1 MAIPC
6 CVAIEASE
14 RGVRQTCGKFS
25 GTSLPGCA
33 FFCYPWTQ
41 ISPVSI
47 RVEQLDVQTDTKT
60 LDNVSVRVVTAV
72 QYQIDFENDGF
83 DSDLEKS
90 ALYKAVFTL
99 DNPRRQMS
107 AYVDDGVRSE
117 MPTLTL
123 DAAYEA
129 KTEIADNVHKELS
142 TAMHAYGYKI
152 LKVLVTD
159 LQPDARVQSAM
170 NDINTQKRQRAA
182 AQERAEA
189 EKMLKVKAA
198 EADMEAKHL
207 SGVGIAKMRK
217 AITSG
222 FQDSISAMKDS
233 CGLEASDVVHMMLVT
248 QYMDT
253 LKDYATTGKSSIV
266 MAHNPAAMSD
276 IETQIRQGF
285 VNAKASSASN

>member
-1 MAIPC
+1 
-6 CVAIEASE
+6 
-14 RGVRQTCGKFS
+14 
-25 GTSLPGCA
+25 
-33 FFCYPWTQ
+33 
-41 ISPVSI
+41 VST

-60 LDNVSVRVVTAV
+60 LDNVSVRVVSSV
-72 QYQIDFENDGF
+72 QYAIDFEND
-83 DSDLEKS
+83 SIVSASEHLEKS
-90 ALYKAVFTL
+90 ALFKAVFTL

-117 MPTLTL
+117 LPTMTL

-129 KTEIADNVHKELS
+129 KTEVADNVHKELS

-152 LKVLVTD
+152 IKVLITD
-159 LQPDARVQSAM
+159 LTPDARVQAAM

-182 AQERAEA
+182 ATERAEA

-198 EADMEAKHL
+198 EADMESKHL

-217 AITSG
+217 AITAG
-222 FQDSISAMKDS
+222 FQDSIASMKDS

-253 LKDYATTGKSSIV
+253 LKDYATNGKSSIV

-276 IETQIRQGF
+276 IEGQIRQGF
-285 VNAKASSASN
+285 LNAKEYSTSN